1 MIWELNFKD
10 KTAIITGAASGMGL
24 LTSQCLAKD
33 GANVVM
39 VDVNEKVLNEKVK
52 ELTDENC
59 KAIGVLCDVR
69 DFKQV
74 EKVCTQAVETF
85 GSIDIMVNCA
95 GGTAVRMLNCD
106 KPNLEVPIE
115 VFDWGIDV
123 NMKGPFYFGRA
134 VMQQMAKQKS
144 GVIINV
150 GSVTGEEG
158 DARGMDYAVSKSGVM
173 YGLTKSLALLGANYG
188 VRCCC
193 VSPGPVLTREN
204 MKYMHTL
211 LKRAADPQEV
221 VDMILYLASDKASFI
236 TGTNYFVDGGR
247 VILPIK
253 GWGEYDK

>member
-1 MIWELNFKD
+1 MIWELNFKN
-10 KTAIITGAASGMGL
+10 KTAVITGSASGIGL
-24 LTSQCLAKD
+24 LTAQCLAKD

-39 VDVNEKVLNEKVK
+39 VDVNEQVLNEKVS
-52 ELTDENC
+52 ELTQQGC
-59 KAIGVLCDVR
+59 KALAALCDIR
-69 DFKQV
+69 DYNQV
-74 EKVCTQAVETF
+74 ENVCDKAVEMF

-95 GGTAVRMLNCD
+95 GGTALRVCKCNQGYLDAPM
-106 KPNLEVPIE
+106 E

-123 NMKGPFYFGRA
+123 NLKGPFYFGRA
-134 VMQQMAKQKS
+134 VMKKMAQQKS

-158 DARGMDYAVSKSGVM
+158 DANGMDYPTAKAGLM
-173 YGLTKSLALLGANYG
+173 YGLTKSLALQGAQHG

-211 LKRAADPQEV
+211 LKRAAEPQEI
-221 VDMILYLASDKASFI
+221 VDMILYLCSDKASFI

-253 GWGEYDK
+253 SWGEY